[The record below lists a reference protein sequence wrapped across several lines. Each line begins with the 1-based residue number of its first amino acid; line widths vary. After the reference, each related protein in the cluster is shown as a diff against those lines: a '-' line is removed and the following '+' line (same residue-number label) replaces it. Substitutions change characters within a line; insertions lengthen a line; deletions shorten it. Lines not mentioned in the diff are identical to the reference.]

1 MSVAKIHRDIVVNA
15 DPERCFDFIAD
26 PSLAPLFISS
36 LYSITPIEVEPR
48 GPGNKWGF
56 EYDMFG
62 VPLRGESECIAFE
75 RPSKY
80 VWRSVPDSSMIDTTF
95 TYSFEPEGGGTKITL
110 DVEYETPEKV
120 LGGKLADKLVVER
133 MNEHE
138 ADAAIKN
145 LKVVLEEA

>member
-1 MSVAKIHRDIVVNA
+1 MMAKIHRDIVVNA
-15 DPERCFDFIAD
+15 EPERCFDFIAD

-36 LYSITPIEVEPR
+36 LYSITPIDVEPR
-48 GPGNKWGF
+48 GAGNKWGF

-62 VPLRGESECIAFE
+62 VPVRGESECTEFE

-80 VWRSVPDSSMIDTTF
+80 VWQSIPGSSTIDTTF
-95 TYSFEPEGGGTKITL
+95 SYTFEPENGGTKVSL
-110 DVEYETPEKV
+110 DVEYQIPEQV
-120 LGGKLADKLVVER
+120 LGGKIADKLVVER

-138 ADAAIKN
+138 ADAAISN

>member
-1 MSVAKIHRDIVVNA
+1 MSVAKIHRDVVVNA

-36 LYSITPIEVEPR
+36 LYSITPIKVEPR
-48 GPGNKWGF
+48 GAGNRWGF

-62 VPLRGESECIAFE
+62 VPLRGESECIQFD

-80 VWRSVPDSSMIDTTF
+80 VWRSVPDSMIDTTF
-95 TYSFEPEGGGTKITL
+95 TYSFDPEDGGTRISL

>member
-1 MSVAKIHRDIVVNA
+1 MTKIHRDVLVNA

-36 LYSITPIEVEPR
+36 LYSITSKEVEPR
-48 GPGNKWGF
+48 GVGNRWGF

-62 VPLRGESECIAFE
+62 VPVRGESECIE
-75 RPSKY
+75 YDRPRKY
-80 VWRSVPDSSMIDTTF
+80 VWRSLPEVSTIDTTF
-95 TYSFEPEGGGTKITL
+95 DYGFESEGGGTRISL
-110 DVEYETPEKV
+110 DVEYEIPEQV
-120 LGGKLADKLVVER
+120 LGGKIADKLIVER

-138 ADAAIKN
+138 ADAAINN

>member
-1 MSVAKIHRDIVVNA
+1 MQMAKIHRDVVVKV

-48 GPGNKWGF
+48 GAGNKWGF

-62 VPLRGESECIAFE
+62 VPVRGESECIEFE

-80 VWRSVPDSSMIDTTF
+80 VWKTIPESSTIDTTF
-95 TYSFEPEGGGTKITL
+95 SYGFEPKEGGTRVSL
-110 DVEYETPEKV
+110 DVDYQVPEKV
-120 LGGKLADKLVVER
+120 LGGKIADKLVIER

-138 ADAAIKN
+138 ADAAINN
-145 LKVVLEEA
+145 LKVVLEQP

>member
-1 MSVAKIHRDIVVNA
+1 MAKIHRDVLVNA
-15 DPERCFDFIAD
+15 DPERCFDFVAD

-48 GPGNKWGF
+48 GIGNRWGF

-62 VPLRGESECIAFE
+62 VPLKGESECIEYE
-75 RPSKY
+75 RPRKY
-80 VWRSVPDSSMIDTTF
+80 IWRSIPDASAIDTTF
-95 TYSFEPEGGGTKITL
+95 AYAFDSADGGTRISM
-110 DVEYETPEKV
+110 DVAYEIPQNV
-120 LGGKLADKLVVER
+120 LGGKIADKLIIER

-138 ADAAIKN
+138 ADAAINN

>member
-1 MSVAKIHRDIVVNA
+1 MTKISRSVVVEA
-15 DPERCFDFIAD
+15 GQERCFDFIAD

-36 LYSITPIEVEPR
+36 LYSITPIKVEPR
-48 GPGNKWGF
+48 GVGNRWGF

-62 VPLRGESECIAFE
+62 VPLRGESECIEYE

-80 VWRSVPDSSMIDTTF
+80 VWRSVPGASAIDTVFSYAFAPDGDDTRV
-95 TYSFEPEGGGTKITL
+95 ELE
-110 DVEYETPEKV
+110 VEYETPKSV
-120 LGGKLADKLVVER
+120 LAGKISDKLIVER

-138 ADAAIKN
+138 ADAAISN

>member
-1 MSVAKIHRDIVVNA
+1 MTKIHRDVVVNV

-48 GPGNKWGF
+48 GAGNKWGF

-62 VPLRGESECIAFE
+62 VPLRGESECIEFE
-75 RPSKY
+75 RPNKY
-80 VWRSVPDSSMIDTTF
+80 VWRSIPESSTIDTTF
-95 TYSFEPEGGGTKITL
+95 SYAFEPADGGTKVSL
-110 DVEYETPEKV
+110 DVEYQVPDKV
-120 LGGKLADKLVVER
+120 LGGKIADKLVVER

-138 ADAAIKN
+138 ADAAISN

>member
-1 MSVAKIHRDIVVNA
+1 MQMAKIHRDVVVNA

-36 LYSITPIEVEPR
+36 LYSITPIEVEPK
-48 GPGNKWGF
+48 GPGNTWGF

-62 VPLRGESECIAFE
+62 VPLRGESECTEFE
-75 RPSKY
+75 RPSRY
-80 VWRSVPDSSMIDTTF
+80 VWRSIPGSSTIHTTF
-95 TYSFEPEGGGTKITL
+95 SYTFEPQDGGTKVSL
-110 DVEYETPEKV
+110 DVEYELPQEV
-120 LGGKLADKLVVER
+120 LGGKLTDKLVVER

>member
-1 MSVAKIHRDIVVNA
+1 MSRIHRDVVVQA

-48 GPGNKWGF
+48 GKGNRWGF

-62 VPLRGESECIAFE
+62 VPVRGESECIEYE
-75 RPSKY
+75 RPSRY
-80 VWRSVPDSSMIDTTF
+80 VWRSDPTTSTIETTF
-95 TYSFEPEGGGTKITL
+95 SYAFEPADGGTRVSL
-110 DVEYETPEKV
+110 DVDYEITPEM
-120 LGGKLADKLVVER
+120 LGGKIVDKLLIER

-138 ADAAIKN
+138 ADAAVNN
-145 LKVVLEEA
+145 LKVVLEEG

>member
-1 MSVAKIHRDIVVNA
+1 MAKIHRDVLVNA

-36 LYSITPIEVEPR
+36 LYAITPIEVEPR
-48 GPGNKWGF
+48 GVGNRWGF

-62 VPLRGESECIAFE
+62 APLRGESECIEFE
-75 RPSKY
+75 RPTKY
-80 VWRSVPDSSMIDTTF
+80 TWRSLPGASMIDTTF
-95 TYSFEPEGGGTKITL
+95 AYSFDAADGGTKISM
-110 DVEYETPEKV
+110 DVEYEIPQNV
-120 LGGKLADKLVVER
+120 LGGKIADKLVIER

-138 ADAAIKN
+138 ADAAISN

>member
-1 MSVAKIHRDIVVNA
+1 MAQIHRDVLVTA
-15 DPERCFDFIAD
+15 EPERCFDFIAD

-36 LYSITPIEVEPR
+36 LYSITSIEVEPR
-48 GPGNKWGF
+48 GAGNRWGF

-62 VPLRGESECIAFE
+62 VPLRGESECIEYE
-75 RPSKY
+75 RPTRY
-80 VWRSVPDSSMIDTTF
+80 VWRSIPDSSMIETTF
-95 TYSFEPEGGGTKITL
+95 SYSFQPEDGGTRISL
-110 DVEYETPEKV
+110 DVAYEVPEKV
-120 LGGKLADKLVVER
+120 LGGKLADRLVVER

>member
-1 MSVAKIHRDIVVNA
+1 LTKIHRDVVVNT

-36 LYSITPIEVEPR
+36 LYSIDPIEVEPR
-48 GPGNKWGF
+48 GAGNRWGF

-62 VPLRGESECIAFE
+62 VPIRGESECIEFE
-75 RPSKY
+75 RPNKY
-80 VWRSVPDSSMIDTTF
+80 VWRSIPGASTIDTTF
-95 TYSFEPEGGGTKITL
+95 SYTFQPENGGTRVSL
-110 DVEYETPEKV
+110 DVEYQVPEQV
-120 LGGKLADKLVVER
+120 LGGKIADKLVVER

-138 ADAAIKN
+138 ADAAISN

>member
-1 MSVAKIHRDIVVNA
+1 VAQIHRDVLVTA
-15 DPERCFDFIAD
+15 EPERCFDFIAD

-36 LYSITPIEVEPR
+36 LYSITSIEVEPR
-48 GPGNKWGF
+48 GAGNRWGF

-62 VPLRGESECIAFE
+62 VPLRGESECIEYE
-75 RPSKY
+75 RPTRY
-80 VWRSVPDSSMIDTTF
+80 VWRSIPDSSMIETTF
-95 TYSFEPEGGGTKITL
+95 SYSFQPEDGGTRISL
-110 DVEYETPEKV
+110 DVAYEVPEKV
-120 LGGKLADKLVVER
+120 LGGKLADRLVVER

>member
-1 MSVAKIHRDIVVNA
+1 MTVVLIHRDVLVNA

-36 LYSITPIEVEPR
+36 LYSITLIEVEPR
-48 GPGNKWGF
+48 GTGNRWGF

-62 VPLRGESECIAFE
+62 VPLRGESECIEFDK
-75 RPSKY
+75 PSRY
-80 VWRSVPDSSMIDTTF
+80 VWRSIRDSSMIDTTF
-95 TYSFEPEGGGTKITL
+95 TYSFRPEDGGTRVSL
-110 DVEYETPEKV
+110 DVEYEVPEKV

-133 MNEHE
+133 LNEHE

>member
-1 MSVAKIHRDIVVNA
+1 MQMAKIHRDAVVNA
-15 DPERCFDFIAD
+15 EPERCFDFVAD

-48 GPGNKWGF
+48 GKGNRWGF

-62 VPLRGESECIAFE
+62 VPVRGESECTEFE

-80 VWRSVPDSSMIDTTF
+80 VWRSVPESSTIDTTF
-95 TYSFEPEGGGTKITL
+95 SYTFEPEKSGTKVSL
-110 DVEYETPEKV
+110 DVEYQVPEQV
-120 LGGKLADKLVVER
+120 LGGKIADKLVVER

-138 ADAAIKN
+138 ADAAINN

>member
-1 MSVAKIHRDIVVNA
+1 MAKIHRDVVVNA

-36 LYSITPIEVEPR
+36 LYSITPMEVEPK

-62 VPLRGESECIAFE
+62 VPLRGESECTEFQ
-75 RPSKY
+75 RPTKY

-95 TYSFEPEGGGTKITL
+95 SYSFQPEGDGTRVSL
-110 DVEYETPEKV
+110 DVEYEVPEKV
-120 LGGKLADKLVVER
+120 LGGKLVDKLVVER